1 MENAVQ
7 ALKTAAAVLI
17 FVIAITVSFTMFSKA
32 KVTANAVIKI
42 QDKQKYLESAEVDN
56 GILYT
61 SSTAIQSQNEQGES
75 NINGMTIDGYR
86 IVGLEDVISTLYR
99 YSVEKYGVTIVQQDG
114 TIISRFDSNTEN
126 IVRQYY
132 SVDKNV

>member
-32 KVTANAVIKI
+32 KVTADAVIKI

-61 SSTAIQSQNEQGES
+61 SSTAIQ
-75 NINGMTIDGYR
+75 M
-86 IVGLEDVISTLYR
+86 V
-99 YSVEKYGVTIVQQDG
+99 
-114 TIISRFDSNTEN
+114 
-126 IVRQYY
+126 
-132 SVDKNV
+132 